1 MLIEVRPVARLRGA
15 DQAGVADAI
24 AGVLGAVTA
33 STADLATLRVVFDW
47 IQYSSSFR
55 EIADLRPIL
64 GRAHAPDP
72 AEPVLELA
80 IDLRRSSDSDLS
92 TRVAAL
98 LEARDQPAATRPLA
112 ARSLALEPWGPGTAS
127 CIWRFNSL
135 YWQAL
140 SDWERSTGREYERAL
155 PGGASDARNTTAV
168 RDLILELFKI
178 WDDLDARGA
187 LPAELYVVE
196 LGVGNGGQ
204 ARAWLD
210 EFAALS
216 RSHSRDYY
224 RRLHYLLG
232 DYSPHVLGRARQA
245 VAHHGEHVTSL
256 VVDATHPGVS
266 LGFLRGKAFLV
277 YISNV
282 YDNLPTDEV
291 ARISGRS
298 YQVEVRAVLPATQ
311 ARRIARRFSA
321 KGAALP
327 GLIDKLLRL
336 GPELLCEA
344 LPQQFAEPGAA
355 VEFWR
360 QVWGA
365 LRLEERYVP
374 IEGLDLYQIGPDL
387 TGEMLRAQLETG
399 GDIRVQVNNGAL
411 NSFAET
417 LPLLHPFGRLTCHD
431 LFVTD
436 ASDYLRSFHGP
447 GKYDG
452 SVVNWVNGPLLRHV
466 GSRAGFDVDI
476 APFAQRPSANVRT
489 LTASVRE

>member
-1 MLIEVRPVARLRGA
+1 MLIEVRPVARLRGP
-15 DQAGVADAI
+15 DQAAVADAI
-24 AGVLGAVTA
+24 AGVLSALAT

-47 IQYSSSFR
+47 VQYSSSFR
-55 EIADLRPIL
+55 EVADLRPIL
-64 GRAHAPDP
+64 ARPHAADP

-80 IDLRRSSDSDLS
+80 VDLRAAGGCDLS
-92 TRVAAL
+92 ERVAAL
-98 LEARDQPAATRPLA
+98 LAARETPPMAGPLA
-112 ARSLALEPWGPGTAS
+112 AGPLALEAWGPGTSS

-140 SDWERSTGREYERAL
+140 SHWEQSTGREYEQAL
-155 PGGASDARNTTAV
+155 PGGTSAARNTAAA

-187 LPAELYVVE
+187 LPSELYVVE

-204 ARAWLD
+204 AKAWLD
-210 EFAALS
+210 EFVALS

-224 RRLHYLLG
+224 RRLHYLMG

-256 VVDATHPGVS
+256 VVDATHPAAS

-298 YQVEVRAVLPATQ
+298 YQVEIRAVLPAAS

-321 KGAALP
+321 KAAAMP
-327 GLIDKLLRL
+327 ELIGKLLRL
-336 GPELLCEA
+336 GPELLCDA
-344 LPQQFAEPGAA
+344 LPQHFPDIGTA

-360 QVWGA
+360 QVWVA

-374 IEGLDLYQIGPDL
+374 IEGLDLYRIGPGL
-387 TGEMLRAQLETG
+387 SGEMLRSQLETG
-399 GDIRVQVNNGAL
+399 GDIRVHVNNGAL

-417 LPLLHPFGRLTCHD
+417 LPLLQPFGRLHCHD
-431 LFVTD
+431 LFVPEV
-436 ASDYLRSFHGP
+436 SDYLTKFHGP

-476 APFAQRPSANVRT
+476 SPFAQRPSANVST